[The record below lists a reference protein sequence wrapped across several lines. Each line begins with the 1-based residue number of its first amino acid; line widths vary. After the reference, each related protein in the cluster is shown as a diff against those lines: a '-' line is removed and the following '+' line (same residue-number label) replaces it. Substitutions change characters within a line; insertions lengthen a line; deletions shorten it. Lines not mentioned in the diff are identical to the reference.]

1 MIPRLD
7 ISFQLRRQWQYWF
20 GRQYQP
26 RTNESLLNHARSG
39 IVLALRAALPN
50 GGRVGVMVYNCHTVA
65 NAIVSAGCT
74 PVFLD
79 VTEGLTCSV
88 ERVTCNDERVTCNE
102 ERADRVLMSNDTIDA
117 IIVTNLFGIRNNI
130 SAIRAALPHAVI
142 IVDNAHGYRLP
153 PEGDFTVY
161 SINQGKYP
169 ALGPGGILVVN
180 NQEYL
185 SRIKYPRTKYGT
197 FAQIKI
203 FLSMLIK
210 AVLYS
215 RCIYGWFT
223 LPLKSKSNNNADHT
237 PVQVCSMCPG
247 VSRMYQAWVED
258 RLAINK
264 ERLAIN
270 EERVTCSVE
279 RVTTNDERLT
289 FNEERLFMDI
299 IYTHEPQSVIAEY
312 RAKGIEADTHF
323 KNCISWAREFG
334 YVDGS
339 CPTAERL
346 VHELVMVPNY
356 WREKTLNVER

>member
-7 ISFQLRRQWQYWF
+7 ISFPLKRQYQYWF

-26 RTNESLLNHARSG
+26 RKNEFLLNHARSG
-39 IVLALRAALPN
+39 IVMALRAALPN
-50 GGRVGVMVYNCHTVA
+50 GGRVGVMAYNCHTVA
-65 NAIVSAGCT
+65 NAVVSAGCT

-88 ERVTCNDERVTCNE
+88 ERLTCNDERVTC
-102 ERADRVLMSNDTIDA
+102 NDTIDA
-117 IIVTNLFGIRNNI
+117 IIVTNLFGIRNDI

-142 IVDNAHGYRLP
+142 IVDNAHGYRLMP
-153 PEGDFTVY
+153 KGDFTVY

-180 NQEYL
+180 NSEYL
-185 SRIKYPRTKYGT
+185 PLIVYPQTRYGI

-203 FLSMLIK
+203 FGSMLIK

-223 LPLKSKSNNNADHT
+223 LPIKSKRNNDADHT
-237 PVQVCSMCPG
+237 PVQVRSMCPG
-247 VSRMYQAWVED
+247 VSRMYQAWREEQ
-258 RLAINK
+258 LAINE

-270 EERVTCSVE
+270 EERVTI
-279 RVTTNDERLT
+279 
-289 FNEERLFMDI
+289 NEERLFMDI
-299 IYTHEPQSVIAEY
+299 IHTHEPQSVIAEY

-323 KNCISWAREFG
+323 KNCIAWAREFG

-346 VHELVMVPNY
+346 VQELVMVPNY
-356 WREKTLNVER
+356 MKDINKR